1 MSRGRRESTQSKVE
15 LAQRKWV
22 GRCNKKL
29 VDPFSYGITSVLNF
43 LGELF
48 EAGYEYKATGTH
60 RHILCNAPFFYLAYT
75 I

>member
-43 LGELF
+43 LG
-48 EAGYEYKATGTH
+48 GT
-60 RHILCNAPFFYLAYT
+60 L
-75 I
+75 